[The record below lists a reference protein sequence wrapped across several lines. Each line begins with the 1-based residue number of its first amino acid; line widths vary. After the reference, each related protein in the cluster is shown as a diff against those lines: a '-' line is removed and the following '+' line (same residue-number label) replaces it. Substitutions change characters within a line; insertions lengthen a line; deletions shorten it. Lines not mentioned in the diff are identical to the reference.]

1 MAKSN
6 KKQEALTVTRLIN
19 EVLVQQLDIPL
30 KNIVNDT
37 AFSEYTGLKRP
48 DLIISDFPYDG
59 GNEKQYIE
67 NIVAYAEIKDN
78 CSVDDKDW
86 KDAIKQGKEKS
97 KKLKIGYFIV
107 SNLKTSRFYNS
118 KNGKEILLNG
128 NSLRDFQTIDI
139 LRLIKAKLDKDNGL
153 HKITTNADTISAISE
168 AVFNKKLWELATVY
182 RGIGFKDNTQKI
194 DFTIGMIALEFFEEK
209 ERLDG
214 NHDSTKIYWSDCK
227 GQKSEIISANLT
239 QYIIRL
245 EKETTFSTFIELME
259 AVRISISGRPGKEEL
274 ISPANLKEI
283 YEIIDSMSPLHGCGF
298 DLFGAVYEMFASNKE
313 KKDFGEYFTRRHY
326 THIFT
331 KLLLAGEQH
340 FDKDKKFTVLDLAC
354 GTGGFLTEAF
364 SVIKS
369 NYTETDTLTKESL
382 KFLSENCFYGVDVR
396 EENISR
402 TKINMF
408 LVGDG
413 HTHMVSKNSLT
424 YDFEGSQFDYIV
436 TNPPYG
442 VGNIQAETSAIST
455 VRTEIAFL
463 CKIINLM
470 KVGGKSCVIIPDG
483 VLENPSFSKFRKEI
497 LEKCNLD
504 AVLSLPKFAFA
515 PYTKEKTYALFLTKR
530 SNKITKPQKSD
541 VWMYIIDNDGLA
553 NSDKRFHTKLR
564 NTDLSW
570 IHDEI
575 SGWINKSGE
584 EELGALESRWMK
596 FDDINSGGTSWVDE
610 KGVEKTLV
618 KGGFI
623 SVKKIIS
630 DKHIKLLP
638 EYYLRPYSPKYVTI
652 KDIDL
657 EYDEILGTLKEFKKS
672 TKKDNTDKLFDTNK
686 TIVLSEI
693 LSHVS
698 RNDSL
703 SEEGIYKISQHL
715 DKDKVTVLSGSLD
728 GFYGY
733 APSTIKIHKLVKKP
747 CIQVVTRGQA
757 GKMRFHKCG
766 NYATN
771 TNSMLLY
778 IKSDAKKILGIKNNK
793 EEEEYLKFL
802 EFILQP
808 KFDEYTS
815 SADLSVLPLTKVLDD
830 IVIPLIVSS
839 ENLRKVVERRDRIA
853 MLHKGLSGALSASNT
868 LSDKILAID

>member
-1 MAKSN
+1 MAKAK

-19 EVLVQQLDIPL
+19 EVLVEQLDIPL

-37 AFSEYTGLKRP
+37 AFAGYTGSKRP
-48 DLIISDFPYDG
+48 DLLISDFPYENN
-59 GNEKQYIE
+59 NEQQYIE

-78 CSVDDKDW
+78 CSVGDKDW
-86 KDAIKQGKEKS
+86 KDAIKQGKDKA
-97 KKLKIGYFIV
+97 KKLNIGYFIV
-107 SNLKTSRFYNS
+107 SNLKVSHFYNA

-128 NSLRDFQTIDI
+128 NPLRDFQAVDI
-139 LRLIKAKLDKDNGL
+139 LRLIKSRIEKNKDL
-153 HKITTNADTISAISE
+153 SEITTNADTIAAVSE

-182 RGIGFKDNTQKI
+182 RGISFKDNTQKI

-214 NHDSTKIYWSDCK
+214 NYDRTKIYWSDCRE
-227 GQKSEIISANLT
+227 QKAEVISANLT
-239 QYIIRL
+239 QYILRL

-259 AVRISISGRPGKEEL
+259 AVRISIAGRPGKDALVSSE
-274 ISPANLKEI
+274 NLKAI
-283 YEIIDSMSPLHGCGF
+283 FEIIDSMSPLHGCGF

-331 KLLLAGEQH
+331 KLLLSGEQH
-340 FDKDKKFTVLDLAC
+340 FDCNKKFKVLDLAC

-364 SVIKS
+364 RIVKS
-369 NYTETDTLTKESL
+369 NYSETDTLTNDALS
-382 KFLSENCFYGVDVR
+382 FLSEECFYGVDVR

-402 TKINMF
+402 TKLNMF

-413 HTHMVSKNSLT
+413 HTHMVTKNSLT
-424 YDFEGSQFDYIV
+424 YHFQNQKFDYIV

-442 VGNIQAETSAIST
+442 VGNIKAETASIST
-455 VRTEIAFL
+455 VRMEIAFL
-463 CKIINLM
+463 CKIIELM
-470 KVGGKSCVIIPDG
+470 KIGGKCCVIIPDG
-483 VLENPSFSKFRKEI
+483 VLENPSFTNFRKEVM
-497 LEKCNLD
+497 EKCNID
-504 AVLSLPKFAFA
+504 AILSLPKFAFA
-515 PYTKEKTYALFLTKR
+515 PYTKEKTYAVFLTKR
-530 SNKITKPQKSD
+530 SEKITKPQKSD

-564 NTDLSW
+564 NSDLSW

-584 EELGALESRWMK
+584 EELGVLESRWMK
-596 FDDINSGGTSWVDE
+596 YDDKNSGGTTWIDE
-610 KGVEKTLV
+610 KGIVKNFV

-623 SVKKIIS
+623 PVKEIIS
-630 DKHIKLLP
+630 DKHVKLLP

-652 KDIDL
+652 KDIDS
-657 EYDEILGTLKEFKKS
+657 ECNTILNLLKGFIKPEKEE
-672 TKKDNTDKLFDTNK
+672 DIDKLFDIDK
-686 TIVLSEI
+686 PILLSNI
-693 LSHVS
+693 LNHVS

-703 SEEGIYKISQHL
+703 SEEGIYKVSQNL
-715 DKDKVTVLSGSLD
+715 DDDKVTVLSGSLD
-728 GFYGY
+728 GFYGFV
-733 APSTIKIHKLVKKP
+733 PSTIKIHKLVNKP
-747 CIQVVTRGQA
+747 CLQVVTRGQA
-757 GKMRFHKCG
+757 GKLKFHKKG

-778 IKSDAKKILGIKNNK
+778 IKDDAKKILEIKSTK
-793 EEEEYLKFL
+793 EEEDYLKFL

-815 SADLSVLPLTKVLDD
+815 SADLSVLPLTQVLDE
-830 IVIPLIVSS
+830 IYIPLVVSS
-839 ENLRKVVERRDRIA
+839 DSVRKVVERRDRISR
-853 MLHKGLSGALSASNT
+853 LNEGLSGALSSVNI
-868 LSDKILAID
+868 LSEKILAIE

>member
-1 MAKSN
+1 MAKAK

-19 EVLVQQLDIPL
+19 EVLVEQLDIPL

-37 AFSEYTGLKRP
+37 TFTAYTGSKRP

-59 GNEKQYIE
+59 DNEHQYIE

-78 CSVDDKDW
+78 CTVGDKDW

-107 SNLKTSRFYNS
+107 SNLKTSLFYNS
-118 KNGKEILLNG
+118 KNGKEILFNG
-128 NSLRDFQTIDI
+128 NPLRDFQSIDI
-139 LRLIKAKLDKDNGL
+139 LRLIKARLDKDSDTL
-153 HKITTNADTISAISE
+153 EITTNADTISAVSE

-182 RGIGFKDNTQKI
+182 RGINFKDNSQKI

-214 NHDSTKIYWSDCK
+214 NHDSTKIYWSDCR
-227 GQKSEIISANLT
+227 GQKTEVISANLT
-239 QYIIRL
+239 HYISRL
-245 EKETTFSTFIELME
+245 EEETSFSTFIELME
-259 AVRISISGRPGKEEL
+259 AVRLLISGRPGKKAL
-274 ISPANLKEI
+274 ISSDNLKEI
-283 YEIIDSMSPLHGCGF
+283 FDIIDTMSPLHGCGF

-331 KLLLAGEQH
+331 KLLLDREQH
-340 FDKDKKFTVLDLAC
+340 FDNDKKFTVLDLAC

-364 SVIKS
+364 RVIKS
-369 NYTETDTLTKESL
+369 NYSETDTLSKEAL
-382 KFLSENCFYGVDVR
+382 EFLSEECFYGVDVR
-396 EENISR
+396 DENVSR
-402 TKINMF
+402 AKLNMF

-413 HTHMVSKNSLT
+413 HTHMMANNSLT
-424 YDFEGSQFDYIV
+424 YDFDEQKFDYIV

-442 VGNIQAETSAIST
+442 VGNIKADTSSIST
-455 VRTEIAFL
+455 VRTEVAFL
-463 CKIINLM
+463 CKIIKLM

-483 VLENPSFSKFRKEI
+483 VLENPSFANFRKEI

-530 SNKITKPQKSD
+530 SDKKTKVQKSD
-541 VWMYIIDNDGLA
+541 IWMYIIDNDGLA

-564 NTDLSW
+564 NPDLSW

-575 SGWINKSGE
+575 SGWINKEGE
-584 EELGALESRWMK
+584 EELGLLESRWMR
-596 FDDINSGGTSWVDE
+596 FDDISVGGTSWIDE
-610 KGVEKTLV
+610 KGVENKLV
-618 KGGFI
+618 KGGFV
-623 SVKKIIS
+623 SVKDITS
-630 DKHIKLLP
+630 DKHVKLLP

-652 KDIDL
+652 KDIDA
-657 EYDEILGTLKEFKKS
+657 EYNDIINLIKDFKKEPEEEYI
-672 TKKDNTDKLFDTNK
+672 DKLFDADK
-686 TIVLSEI
+686 TIRLSKM
-693 LSHVS
+693 LKHVS

-703 SEEGIYKISQHL
+703 SEEGIYKISQNL
-715 DKDKVTVLSGSLD
+715 DENKVTVLSGSLD

-733 APSTIKIHKLVKKP
+733 APSTIKIHKITDTP
-747 CIQVVTRGQA
+747 CLQVITRGQA
-757 GKMRFHKCG
+757 GKIKFHERG
-766 NYATN
+766 TYATN
-771 TNSMLLY
+771 TNSMLLHFR
-778 IKSDAKKILGIKNNK
+778 DEAKKVLGIETN
-793 EEEEYLKFL
+793 EQEEEYLKFL

-815 SADLSVLPLTKVLDD
+815 SADLSVLPLTKVLDE
-830 IVIPLIVSS
+830 IIIPLVVYSD
-839 ENLRKVVERRDRIA
+839 NLIKVVARRDKIA
-853 MLHKGLSGALSASNT
+853 MLNESLSGALACANI
-868 LSDKILAID
+868 LNDKILAIE